1 MYIKCHKCHKPIHY
15 INIII
20 SPDKTIETNILAIGN
35 MKLQDLWGADI
46 KCDCGHSHSGPI
58 IDSPKGIRIG
68 QAEYEVIK

>member
-1 MYIKCHKCHKPIHY
+1 
-15 INIII
+15 
-20 SPDKTIETNILAIGN
+20 